1 MPRKK
6 DSEYLI
12 LQLLVTDLCYVI
24 ILDRVD
30 KIALIMIEDTVF
42 KDLVQYLTR

>member
-30 KIALIMIEDTVF
+30 KIMINIDENNIFDCAVF
-42 KDLVQYLTR
+42 YLNK